1 MLALLQYNESE
12 VYSSSL
18 FLNKEEAKL
27 QFAKLKEEF
36 AKEEGNTFEELGE
49 DHFTWC
55 SWDSLEC
62 QYVKLVDLGP
72 SLREYFKVNL

>member
-1 MLALLQYNESE
+1 MLALLQYNECE

-18 FLNKEEAKL
+18 FLDKEEAKL
-27 QFAKLKEEF
+27 QFTKLKEEF
-36 AKEEGNTFEELGE
+36 AKEEGNTFEKLGE

-72 SLREYFKVNL
+72 INSLY

>member
-36 AKEEGNTFEELGE
+36 AKEEGNTFEELG
-49 DHFTWC
+49 DGHFTWC
-55 SWDSLEC
+55 SWDNLEH
-62 QYVKLVDLGP
+62 QYVKLVDL
-72 SLREYFKVNL
+72 SLKGILEVNL